1 MSKGLKQRVNVLLH
15 TILKT
20 EKRRHI
26 LQLNSGRLSNYNVSK
41 IVFVILTSLGSF
53 LLGYLKRDSFSEI
66 FKLNEDTWVLIVVLF
81 SIFYPLFTIPL
92 ILKEERDLKTHKKT
106 EEPIPS
112 GPYQHILHAISVM
125 KWCIPICIASIIAL
139 GSLAFFAR
147 DELVYQVN
155 GFEITIRTTGLL
167 LVRGFLVVYILN
179 LVVFLFAFKEI
190 NMPYRK
196 SLQAVND
203 SMNRGTLKEDSNP
216 KNTLALK
223 RLADRL
229 GLDPPTLLIAEK
241 LENRMSGGSVVLA
254 GPKEEVR
261 VEIEKSYLHSLSK
274 DELESVFA
282 HELWHVKAEYTELL
296 LTAYERGY
304 FLYWIGLALFF
315 SFGIMSTIAAMLA
328 SSTIPWP
335 FLLTNEYGLPMPLIT
350 NPVLFIISAFPELLG
365 SLLTVRSL
373 VVKPRLFGFMADDPA
388 IEEYF
393 ADCMSALTT
402 QQPKE
407 LASAI
412 LKATLVTQQPSE
424 FNISTLPMITVSLS
438 EYSSMLQ
445 PRLLNTKYPGPKNR
459 AKNAFF
465 MDDILENQLKFQ
477 VERDLKRF
485 SLSDFFG
492 YNFKLYFSP
501 FSRMLGQMDKLKIKR
516 IYDFIIANQ
525 KDFNLR
531 QCAERTDSSL
541 NECFCVF
548 ACLLVAKRILSA

>member
-1 MSKGLKQRVNVLLH
+1 LYN
-15 TILKT
+15 TTLKT

-26 LQLNSGRLSNYNVSK
+26 LQLNSGRLSNYTVSK

-53 LLGYLKRDSFSEI
+53 LLGFLKRDSFSEI
-66 FKLNEDTWVLIVVLF
+66 FKLNEDMWVLIVVLF
-81 SIFYPLFTIPL
+81 SVFYPLFTIPL
-92 ILKEERDLKTHKKT
+92 ILKEERDLETHKKT
-106 EEPIPS
+106 EERIPS
-112 GPYQHILHAISVM
+112 SPYQHILHAISVM
-125 KWCIPICIASIIAL
+125 RWCIPICIASVIAL

-167 LVRGFLVVYILN
+167 LVRGFLVVYVLN
-179 LVVFLFAFKEI
+179 LAIFLFAFKEI
-190 NMPYRK
+190 NTPYMK
-196 SLQAVND
+196 SLKAVND
-203 SMNRGTLKEDSNP
+203 SLNRGTLKEDSNP
-216 KNTLALK
+216 TNTLALK

-229 GLDPPTLLIAEK
+229 GLNSPTLFIAEK
-241 LENRMSGGSVVLA
+241 LENKMSGGTIILA
-254 GPKEEVR
+254 SPKEEVR
-261 VEIEKSYLHSLSK
+261 VIIEKNYLHSLSK
-274 DELESVFA
+274 NELESVFA
-282 HELWHVKAEYTELL
+282 HELWHAKAEYTELL
-296 LTAYERGY
+296 LTTYERGY
-304 FLYWIGLALFF
+304 FLYWLGLALFF
-315 SFGIMSTIAAMLA
+315 SFGIMSTLAAMLA

-350 NPVLFIISAFPELLG
+350 NPVLFIMSAFPELLG

-373 VVKPRLFGFMADDPA
+373 VVRPRLFGFMADDPA

-393 ADCMSALTT
+393 ADSMSALTT

-412 LKATLVTQQPSE
+412 LKATLDAQQPSE
-424 FNISTLPMITVSLS
+424 FSISTLPMTTVSLS

-465 MDDILENQLKFQ
+465 MHDILENQLEFR
-477 VERDLKRF
+477 VEKDLKRF

-501 FSRMLGQMDKLKIKR
+501 FSRMLGQMDKRKIKR
-516 IYDFIIANQ
+516 IYDFIVSNQ
-525 KDFNLR
+525 RDFNLKK
-531 QCAERTDSSL
+531 CAKETDSSL
-541 NECFCVF
+541 EECFAVF
-548 ACLLVAKRILSA
+548 VCLLMAKRIVPAS